1 MGPDVDLSGEAGGR
15 EPDATHEMEMD
26 MWRME
31 AMEPAGEPKSSVFVK
46 VVKMGQG
53 GSDVERKE
61 GDGKKKMGPG
71 PDKRKAKW
79 SRSMSMSRTSNHSRV
94 KQSKAKQKHHAPT
107 NLHLIRL
114 YLIHL
119 PTDRLA
125 YLLFPP

>member
-71 PDKRKAKW
+71 PDKRKAKC
-79 SRSMSMSRTSNHSRV
+79 SAGMAPSPVQVQVHV
-94 KQSKAKQKHHAPT
+94 QDQQPQQSKAKQSKSTTHRRT
-107 NLHLIRL
+107 C
-114 YLIHL
+114 
-119 PTDRLA
+119 T
-125 YLLFPP
+125 